1 MFRNAYIFAAAAV
14 VTHDKAFIRQP
25 QLQSQEHGE
34 MVCRPSE
41 LPIYGSI
48 RPKQ

>member
-1 MFRNAYIFAAAAV
+1 MLRKATLLAAAAV
-14 VTHDKAFIRQP
+14 VTKDTASKRQP
-25 QLQSQEHGE
+25 QLQSQQHNDL
-34 MVCRPSE
+34 VCRPSE